1 MVIDGH
7 AHASGDYLKV
17 ESITEYLSR
26 NNADKVVLVPGEL
39 NSSKTY
45 YLPHLSKTFTKV
57 NFVRWTNILTKTII
71 NISGKAEEI
80 KKGNHY
86 VFELTRQCPEK
97 IFQFFWVT
105 QFIKDL
111 YNELE
116 AKYLIWKFK
125 GLKLH
130 QCWENFSV
138 DSDYFRTTAELAE
151 KHDLPLFIHLWNDK
165 EVQLMI
171 KYKQSHSNLKLIIGH
186 MFGIELFFDKGKR
199 YENIFFE
206 ISSPQLISGYRLK
219 RAINH
224 LGSERFILGSDTP
237 YGMNNLNLNIKRI
250 NDLPISQNDKDSIL
264 GKTMKY
270 LLKI

>member
-7 AHASGDYLKV
+7 AHASGEYLKV
-17 ESITEYLSR
+17 ESITDYLSR
-26 NNADKVVLVPGEL
+26 NNTDKVVLVPGEL
-39 NSSKTY
+39 NNSKTY
-45 YLPHLSKTFTKV
+45 RLPNLSKTFTKV
-57 NFVRWTNILTKTII
+57 NLIRWTNILTRTIV

-80 KKGNHY
+80 QKGNHY

-97 IFQFFWVT
+97 IIQFFWVT
-105 QFIKDL
+105 QHIKDL

-116 AKYLIWKFK
+116 AKYLTWKFK
-125 GLKLH
+125 GLKMH

-151 KHDLPLFIHLWNDK
+151 KLDLPLFIHLWNDK
-165 EVQLMI
+165 EAQLMI
-171 KYKQSHSNLKLIIGH
+171 KYKQSHSSLKLIIGH
-186 MFGIELFFDKGKR
+186 MFGIELFFDKGKK

-206 ISSPQLISGYRLK
+206 ISTPQLISEYRLK
-219 RAINH
+219 RAINY

-237 YGMNNLNLNIKRI
+237 YGMNNLYINIKRI
-250 NDLPISQNDKDSIL
+250 NDLHVSQNDKDSIM